1 MPLMVDLRGA
11 VLSGTAQRVAAV
23 EPAGAF
29 VEAAYLLNASGA
41 QAVTNVKVF
50 SRPYDGGPKTQVGS
64 TVASVAAGG
73 AARIDVQRSVERLE
87 VEADQGAGGNT
98 VDIQVTGRVAD

>member
-1 MPLMVDLRGA
+1 
-11 VLSGTAQRVAAV
+11 
-23 EPAGAF
+23 
-29 VEAAYLLNASGA
+29 
-41 QAVTNVKVF
+41 
-50 SRPYDGGPKTQVGS
+50 
-64 TVASVAAGG
+64 VASVAAGG